1 MRSLARLGHSP
12 HTRIL
17 PCPYARL
24 RWQQR
29 LEQEQGL
36 QRWRTEDCLV
46 SKCHFYTSFLLF
58 SPFSCDNVTQVLLRR
73 VSRVLNFYDNLQCN
87 SEHNEIA
94 ARQYP
99 NSSSM
104 AENLNSL
111 LDAQRY
117 EILRKQQFS
126 ENASLESQ
134 QWLYWLRKAH
144 STNIRHVSICQ
155 RGMQS
160 TPCCCFFFFQL
171 WPEQQGSAALDML
184 HNEVLPNFRNPVV
197 EVPS

>member
-12 HTRIL
+12 HTCIL

-29 LEQEQGL
+29 LEQEQWL
-36 QRWRTEDCLV
+36 QRWRTEDCLL
-46 SKCHFYTSFLLF
+46 SKRHLHTSFWLF
-58 SPFSCDNVTQVLLRR
+58 SPFSRDNVTQVLLRT
-73 VSRVLNFYDNLQCN
+73 VSRVSNFYDKPQRNT
-87 SEHNEIA
+87 EHNEIA
-94 ARQYP
+94 ACQCT

-111 LDAQRY
+111 LDAQSY
-117 EILRKQQFS
+117 AILRKQQCS

-144 STNIRHVSICQ
+144 STNIRHVSKCQ

-160 TPCCCFFFFQL
+160 TLLFFSCMAWTAGL
-171 WPEQQGSAALDML
+171 IS
-184 HNEVLPNFRNPVV
+184 FRYA
-197 EVPS
+197 S